1 MHSNQ
6 YDLIVI
12 GAGAAGL
19 MAAGRA
25 AELGANVLV
34 LERMKRPGLKL
45 LITSN
50 GRCNLTNTA
59 SRAEFF
65 SSIYPTPRFLKHAF
79 SLFFN
84 HDIIELLKRHGVA
97 THTEE
102 NGRVLPDSERSKD
115 VLNAFVNW
123 TCNNHVSFRFDA
135 RVEELIIENSKVI
148 GVKINQ
154 DEKKEELFST
164 CVCICTGGKTYPS
177 TGSTGDG
184 YKFAQAVGHTIV
196 PLKPALI
203 PLLTTNVI
211 APKLQGLVLP
221 TIKLSCWV
229 NGKKQLEKTGD
240 LLFTHFGLSG
250 PVAINISR
258 FVVEHLQQNNRVELK
273 VDLHSSIDE
282 QTLDQQL
289 INGLNEH
296 GKMLLKNYLSSW
308 MPSRLI
314 IVAGEFLQL
323 DIEKPCYQVNAK
335 ERKKL
340 GLFMKAIPF
349 EVTGSRPFKEAM
361 ITSGGISTSEID
373 SKTMES
379 KLIQNLFFAGEVID
393 LDADTGG
400 YNLQIAWSTGYLAA
414 ESVIKKVKSI

>member
-1 MHSNQ
+1 M
-6 YDLIVI
+6 Y
-12 GAGAAGL
+12 
-19 MAAGRA
+19 
-25 AELGANVLV
+25 
-34 LERMKRPGLKL
+34 KRQ
-45 LITSN
+45 
-50 GRCNLTNTA
+50 
-59 SRAEFF
+59 
-65 SSIYPTPRFLKHAF
+65 
-79 SLFFN
+79 FFN

-154 DEKKEELFST
+154 DEKKEELLST

-184 YKFAQAVGHTIV
+184 YKFAQAVGHTII

-221 TIKLSCWV
+221 NIKLSCWV
-229 NGKKQLEKTGD
+229 NGKKQLEKIGD

-258 FVVEHLQQNNRVELK
+258 FVVEYLQQNNRVELK
-273 VDLHSSIDE
+273 VDLYSSIDE

-296 GKMLLKNYLSSW
+296 GKMLLKNYLSAW

-400 YNLQIAWSTGYLAA
+400 YTC
-414 ESVIKKVKSI
+414 K